1 MCNSCVVNYYF
12 NHEGKYFQVVVVVK
26 HNEVVLFNAGNATE
40 QEIKSFFNEAD
51 VMKRLS
57 SQSCNY
63 VVQLVGLQV
72 EQAPVMIAMEL
83 IPCGNLL
90 DILKSSRIS
99 VR

>member
-1 MCNSCVVNYYF
+1 
-12 NHEGKYFQVVVVVK
+12 
-26 HNEVVLFNAGNATE
+26 
-40 QEIKSFFNEAD
+40 
-51 VMKRLS
+51 MKRLS

-83 IPCGNLL
+83 VPCGNLL

-99 VR
+99 VC